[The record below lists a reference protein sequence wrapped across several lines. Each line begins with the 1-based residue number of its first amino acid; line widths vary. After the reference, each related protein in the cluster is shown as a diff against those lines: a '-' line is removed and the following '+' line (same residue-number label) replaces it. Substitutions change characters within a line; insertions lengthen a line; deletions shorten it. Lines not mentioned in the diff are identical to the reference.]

1 MSINYD
7 TLAEKASVERT
18 IQGLASRNIKAVYVE
33 KASET
38 LEMIKAWIPDGASVM
53 NGASVTLKQIGY
65 TELLKSNIHPWN
77 NLHGNILL
85 EEDKQKRHE
94 LRRQSVLSDFYLG
107 SVHALAETG
116 QFVVASN
123 TGSQQPHIVFTSPN
137 LIFVV
142 STKKIVK
149 DLDAAMERLYNHV
162 VPLEIKAMQE
172 KYGVG
177 SAANKII
184 IFNGENPNSK
194 RSIRMI
200 LVGEDLGY

>member
-1 MSINYD
+1 MSVNYNS
-7 TLAEKASVERT
+7 LADKASVDRT
-18 IQGLASRNIKAVYVE
+18 IEGLKNRNIEAIYVE
-33 KASET
+33 SATEV
-38 LEMIKAWIPDGASVM
+38 LEKIKKWIPEGVSVM
-53 NGASVTLKQIGY
+53 NGASVTLKQIGFL
-65 TELLKSNIHPWN
+65 ELLKSGEHRWN
-77 NLHGNILL
+77 NLHENILK

-94 LRRQSVLSDFYLG
+94 LRRLSVLSDYYLG
-107 SVHALAETG
+107 SVHALTDTG

-123 TGSQQPHIVFTSPN
+123 TGSQQPHIVYTSPN

-149 DLDAAMERLYNHV
+149 DLNEAMARLNDHV

-172 KYGVG
+172 KYGIG

-184 IFNGENPNSK
+184 VFNGENPNSK
-194 RSIRMI
+194 RSIKMI